1 MSRNDRCALSEPEVH
16 AAEQQLCIS
25 IVLEL
30 LAVEVVSGS
39 RDVRE
44 RNVFRAELPALDVV
58 DASAEERLI
67 RWSEGDVAAHVA
79 ISRVSTPGTLVGLLS
94 ALVVELD
101 IVSRAEVLSLLV
113 LGISAV
119 EVPVLVELIASTN
132 GPDVSLI
139 RICFVAFVAVRNLID
154 MVEDIALK

>member
-79 ISRVSTPGTLVGLLS
+79 ISRVSTLL
-94 ALVVELD
+94 
-101 IVSRAEVLSLLV
+101 
-113 LGISAV
+113 
-119 EVPVLVELIASTN
+119 
-132 GPDVSLI
+132 
-139 RICFVAFVAVRNLID
+139 AF
-154 MVEDIALK
+154 